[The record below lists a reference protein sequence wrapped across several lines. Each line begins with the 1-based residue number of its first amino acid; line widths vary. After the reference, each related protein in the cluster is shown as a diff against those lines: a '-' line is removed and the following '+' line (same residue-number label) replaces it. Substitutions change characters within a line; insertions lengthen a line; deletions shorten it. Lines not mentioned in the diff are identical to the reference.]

1 MASKTQEHLIVLEY
15 LEKWKHLP
23 TRTLARKIYEE
34 NKIAVKSIETA
45 RNKIRYLRH
54 QLGEHNRKKI
64 SNEYSKYKNKPAEM
78 AIQNKIPNPYYLP
91 ESEESEWEVFQVPK
105 GNNRVLILSDVHI
118 PYHNIKA
125 LTSCL
130 DLAKSEK
137 VNAVYLNGDIMDAY
151 QLSRFVKDPR
161 KRSFAQELEDTRNFL
176 GILQDQLQCPIYYKL
191 GNHEDRYEAFLKVK
205 APELLDVSEYKLANL
220 LRFGQYGV
228 QLIESKQLAKIGKL
242 SVLHGHEFGRSVFSP
257 VNPARGYYNR
267 AKKSMIAGH
276 NHQTSEHSEK
286 SLDGEVVTVWSTG
299 CLCELRPDYMP
310 FNKWNHGAAI
320 VHVEKSGNY
329 DVHNFRI
336 IEGKIY

>member
-1 MASKTQEHLIVLEY
+1 MAPKSQEQLVIHEY
-15 LEKWKHLP
+15 LSEWNDLP
-23 TRTLARKIYEE
+23 NLTLAKKIYAE
-34 NKIAVKSIETA
+34 NNVMFKSVESV
-45 RNKIRYLRH
+45 RSRIRYLRH
-54 QLGEHNRKKI
+54 QRGKLLRERISKEH
-64 SNEYSKYKNKPAEM
+64 SKFKTKPGEM
-78 AIQNKIPNPYYLP
+78 AIKNQIPNPYYLP
-91 ESEESEWEVFQVPK
+91 ESEESDWEVFQVPK

-118 PYHNIKA
+118 PYHNVKA

-130 DLAKSEK
+130 DLAKKEK

-176 GILQDQLQCPIYYKL
+176 GVLQDHLQCPIYYKL

-320 VHVEKSGNY
+320 VYVEKSGNY

-336 IEGKIY
+336 IDGKIY